1 MTRMGREGSKSSI
14 DRASVSEEKRLK
26 GKRSETFRGCNAWT
40 HVSEKGARGLYS
52 LARTAGRG
60 GAGVVGFIW
69 LVFFFSPP
77 LAALKAAGQ
86 QLLAESC
93 MQGQNLT
100 RSAVA

>member
-60 GAGVVGFIW
+60 GGVY
-69 LVFFFSPP
+69 LV
-77 LAALKAAGQ
+77 ANKALPVI
-86 QLLAESC
+86 
-93 MQGQNLT
+93 QG
-100 RSAVA
+100 